1 MSAQSVPILEVR
13 DAHAG
18 YGRLEVVKG
27 IDLEIEPGSALGL
40 LGPNGH
46 GKTTL
51 LRAITGL
58 GRLSHG
64 CVKLSGREITG
75 AATTAIVQLGLMHVP
90 QGSQLFP
97 RLTVA
102 ESLSLAG
109 RLDRARPHREAN
121 LALVF
126 DLFPRLA
133 ERHRQE
139 VGTMSGGERQM
150 LAIAMGIMAT
160 PTVLILDEP
169 TLGLAPKVRHEILRT
184 LLEVRRTG
192 LSLIVADGD
201 VDFLFSLA
209 DRWQVIELGRTVASG
224 TTKDR
229 PTHEQMMQMYVGASH
244 TPSGVPADEGGSNG

>member
-1 MSAQSVPILEVR
+1 MNDPSAPILEVQ
-13 DAHAG
+13 DAYAG

-27 IDLEIEPGSALGL
+27 IGLQLMAGAALGL

-58 GRLSHG
+58 GQLTRGS
-64 CVKLSGREITG
+64 VKLDGQEIAG
-75 AATTAIVQLGLMHVP
+75 ASTTTIVQMGLMHVP
-90 QGSQLFP
+90 QASQLFP
-97 RLTVA
+97 RLSVA

-109 RLDRARPHREAN
+109 RLERARPHREEN
-121 LALVF
+121 LAMVF

-133 ERHRQE
+133 ERRRQE

-201 VDFLFSLA
+201 VDFLFSLC
-209 DRWQVIELGRTVASG
+209 DQWQVIELGRTIASG
-224 TTKDR
+224 STEDR
-229 PTHEQMMQMYVGASH
+229 PTHEQMMQMYVGATH
-244 TPSGVPADEGGSNG
+244 TPSGDAAEEGGRHG